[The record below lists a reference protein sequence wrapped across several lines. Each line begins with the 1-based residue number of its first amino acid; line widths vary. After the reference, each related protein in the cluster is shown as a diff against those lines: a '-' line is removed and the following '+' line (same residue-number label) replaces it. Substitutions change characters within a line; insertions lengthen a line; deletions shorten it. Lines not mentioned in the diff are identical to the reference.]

1 MGRRRRKRRRRWRDR
16 RRKRGRGRGRRR
28 RSRSRRKASL
38 TRILSLTRDLSIVL
52 MERITFLRT
61 PLGWATCFQK
71 ILERS

>member
-38 TRILSLTRDLSIVL
+38 TRILSTVLIQRSKLTRS
-52 MERITFLRT
+52 
-61 PLGWATCFQK
+61 PLGWAACFQTVVQK
-71 ILERS
+71 AHF